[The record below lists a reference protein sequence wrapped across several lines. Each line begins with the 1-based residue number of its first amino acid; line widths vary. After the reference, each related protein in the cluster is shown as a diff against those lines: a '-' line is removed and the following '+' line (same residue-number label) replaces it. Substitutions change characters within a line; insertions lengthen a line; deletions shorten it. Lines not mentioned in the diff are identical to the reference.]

1 MIKMEGDIMK
11 NKASSYRTKS
21 EKKDINSYGYNVANF
36 NVLDI
41 PVRRDP
47 KTGRLISVAKQS
59 SKKRSSK

>member
-1 MIKMEGDIMK
+1 MKNK

-21 EKKDINSYGYNVANF
+21 LKEDINSYGYNVANF

-47 KTGRLISVAKQS
+47 ETGRLISIAEQS
-59 SKKRSSK
+59 SKKKPSK

>member
-1 MIKMEGDIMK
+1 MK
-11 NKASSYRTKS
+11 NKHKTSSYHTKS
-21 EKKDINSYGYNVANF
+21 TPRGSKDINSYGYNVANF

-47 KTGRLISVAKQS
+47 ETGRLISVAKQS

>member
-1 MIKMEGDIMK
+1 MKNK

-21 EKKDINSYGYNVANF
+21 VKKDINSYGYDVSKF
-36 NVLDI
+36 TVLDI

-47 KTGRLISVAKQS
+47 ETGRLVSVAKQS

>member
-1 MIKMEGDIMK
+1 MK
-11 NKASSYRTKS
+11 KHKASSYCTKS
-21 EKKDINSYGYNVANF
+21 VKKDINSYGYNVANF

-47 KTGRLISVAKQS
+47 ETGRLVSVVKQS